1 MKIGQLTQRTVVTA
15 DISETLTAAA
25 VRMRAA
31 EISALA
37 VTQDGRPI
45 GVLSERDLTRA
56 LAEGVDP
63 KAATLAEY
71 VSLEL
76 NVARP
81 DDDSQQVASRML
93 ELGVRH
99 MPVVEDSK
107 VIGMISMRDLLLL
120 EALAHRAAPTLS

>member
-120 EALAHRAAPTLS
+120 EALAHRAAMS